1 MLNKNANIDTLTR
14 IRSLADFDVLDA
26 AERVAKNTSSEV
38 TDELALGLSSIKSNL
53 LRNAYVDSGDFLFGD
68 SLERRVSLLERSGFE
83 RILRLPVKPGQK
95 AGYET
100 REVILHVFV
109 NDEYGLVFTI
119 HESWLKWQHDADYNR
134 YLTHGRCAFAWK
146 SYPGQSYRPSV
157 SGGLES
163 ESEGANWRKNPMYS
177 DSLPQDLYLRGYI
190 TADSGLF
197 NQLNLMLK
205 HGTFF
210 KKWPAFDEG
219 KYPLSLFFKDNP
231 EYGDDFS
238 KKPYHERARRDSIEG
253 VRRYKLCGERLSNI
267 MNITFSE
274 TDAL

>member
-1 MLNKNANIDTLTR
+1 MLNKNADIDTLNK
-14 IRSLADFDVLDA
+14 IRSLEDFDVLDV
-26 AERVAKNTSSEV
+26 AEKIAGNSSLASS
-38 TDELALGLSSIKSNL
+38 DELALGLSSIKSRL
-53 LRNAYVDSGDFLFGD
+53 LRNSYVDSGDFLFGD
-68 SLERRVSLLERSGFE
+68 SLERRVALLERSGFE

-119 HESWLKWQHDADYNR
+119 HESWIKWQRDADYNC
-134 YLTHGRCAFAWK
+134 YITHGRCSFAWK
-146 SYPGQSYRPSV
+146 PSPGNEYSPSIT
-157 SGGLES
+157 GGFES
-163 ESEGANWRKNPMYS
+163 ESSRKCWRKDPAYL
-177 DSLPQDLYLRGYI
+177 DSPPKDLYLRGYL
-190 TADSGLF
+190 TSDSGLF
-197 NQLNLMLK
+197 NQLNLMIH

-219 KYPLSLFFKDNP
+219 ENPLSLFFKENP

-238 KKPYHERARRDSIEG
+238 KVPYHERARRDSIEG